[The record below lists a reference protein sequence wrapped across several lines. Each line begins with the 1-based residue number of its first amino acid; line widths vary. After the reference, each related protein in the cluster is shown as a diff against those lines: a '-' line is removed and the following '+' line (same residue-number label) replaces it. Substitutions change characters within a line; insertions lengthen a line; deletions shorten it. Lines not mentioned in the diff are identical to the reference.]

1 MIGIYGKSKVARKKI
16 VLAVNVSVTFP
27 VIMALSNF
35 NKRTIGVHL
44 LTKYEFIR
52 G

>member
-1 MIGIYGKSKVARKKI
+1 MIGIYGKSKVVRKI